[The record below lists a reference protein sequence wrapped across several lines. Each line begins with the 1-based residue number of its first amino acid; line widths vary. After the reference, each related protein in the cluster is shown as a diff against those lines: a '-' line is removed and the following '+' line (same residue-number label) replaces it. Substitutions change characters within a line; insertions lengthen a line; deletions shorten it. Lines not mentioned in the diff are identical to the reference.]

1 MIAWRVLLAEDDP
14 LVAQTT
20 MDILAELPVEV
31 SVVGSGRE
39 ALERTQAAH
48 PDLLLLNTVLPELD
62 GFKVATALKANPET
76 RDIPII
82 FMTAR
87 SRVEDKVRG
96 LELGAEDCL
105 VKPIRREELLAR
117 VKHVL
122 RRAEAQRATPPP
134 ETSLMRGRLE
144 MMSLPNIIQAL
155 EVERRTGLLYLT
167 TTGRSGEIVFSEGQI
182 SAAMEG
188 PRLGEAAVY
197 CLLAWTE
204 GEFALEST
212 GGNLPAEARVTRSN
226 QSLLMEGHRRLDEIP
241 GLRQGLAPV
250 EGPVKMLPVFREG
263 LLHRPLP
270 HGFRRLVTQCDGAR
284 PLPQVLEVSSLD
296 PWETLTLLLRLF
308 RLGMLAHGPAAKGAA
323 PRLGVQLPA
332 EFQGLKA
339 FTTAQS
345 FDISS
350 RGLFLRTTQ
359 VLSAGEEILVRFK
372 LPGVAHPFKA
382 VGRVIWS
389 SAAETAQ
396 GHPAGMGIQF
406 LDLNPQEQA
415 MIERY
420 VVEHLLD
427 RAVTGPQ
434 EEE

>member
-14 LVAQTT
+14 LVAETT
-20 MDILAELPVEV
+20 VDILAELPVEV

-48 PDLLLLNTVLPELD
+48 PDLLLLSTMLPELD
-62 GFKVATALKANPET
+62 GFEVATALKASPET

-105 VKPIRREELLAR
+105 LKPIRREELLAR
-117 VKHVL
+117 VKNVL
-122 RRAEAQRATPPP
+122 RRAEAQRAMPSP

-155 EVERRTGLLYLT
+155 EVERRTGLLYVT
-167 TTGRSGEIVFSEGQI
+167 TAGRSGEILFADGQI
-182 SAAMEG
+182 AAAMEG
-188 PRLGEAAVY
+188 PRQGEAAVY

-212 GGNLPAEARVTRSN
+212 GGNLPPETRVTRSN
-226 QSLLMEGHRRLDEIP
+226 QFLLMEGHRRLDEIP
-241 GLRQGLAPV
+241 GLRRALAAV

-263 LLHRPLP
+263 LLRRPLSP
-270 HGFRRLVTQCDGAR
+270 GFRRLVTLCDGTR
-284 PLPQVLEVSSLD
+284 PLPQVVEVSSLD
-296 PWETLTLLLRLF
+296 PWETLTLLHRLF

-332 EFQGLKA
+332 EFQSLKV

-389 SAAETAQ
+389 SATETPH

-415 MIERY
+415 MIEGY

-434 EEE
+434 EEG

>member
-1 MIAWRVLLAEDDP
+1 
-14 LVAQTT
+14 
-20 MDILAELPVEV
+20 
-31 SVVGSGRE
+31 
-39 ALERTQAAH
+39 
-48 PDLLLLNTVLPELD
+48 
-62 GFKVATALKANPET
+62 
-76 RDIPII
+76 
-82 FMTAR
+82 
-87 SRVEDKVRG
+87 
-96 LELGAEDCL
+96 LGEEDCL
-105 VKPIRREELLAR
+105 VKPVRREELLAR
-117 VKHVL
+117 VKNVL
-122 RRAEAQRATPPP
+122 RRAEAQHAMPPP

-167 TTGRSGEIVFSEGQI
+167 AAGRSGEIAFSEGQI
-182 SAAMEG
+182 IAAMEG
-188 PRLGEAAVY
+188 PRLGESAVY

-226 QSLLMEGHRRLDEIP
+226 QSLLMEGHRRLDEISV
-241 GLRQGLAPV
+241 LRQGLAPV
-250 EGPVKMLPVFREG
+250 EGPVTMLPIFREG

-270 HGFRRLVTQCDGAR
+270 HGFRRLVSLCDGSR

-296 PWETLTLLLRLF
+296 PWETLTLLVRLL

-332 EFQGLKA
+332 EFQGLQA

-389 SAAETAQ
+389 SATETPH
-396 GHPAGMGIQF
+396 GHPAGMGNQF

-427 RAVTGPQ
+427 RALRGPQ
-434 EEE
+434 EEG